1 MEKHITIVGVLH
13 AAYSA
18 MVLMAAL
25 IVVAAV
31 AGGGILSGDRVAMQ
45 ITGTVAGIIGSF
57 LVLVSLPGLIG
68 GIGLLMRKAW
78 ARILLLIVGALQ
90 LLSIPFGTAL
100 GIYTLWALT
109 RPEVA
114 AYLQDVRPPPPASR
128 RIEI

>member
-13 AAYSA
+13 AALS
-18 MVLMAAL
+18 VLGLLAAA
-25 IVVAAV
+25 VVVVAV
-31 AGGGILSGDRVAMQ
+31 AGGGLLSGDREAMQ

-57 LVLVSLPGLIG
+57 LVLISLPGLIG

-78 ARILLLIVGALQ
+78 ARIVLLIVGALQ
-90 LLSIPFGTAL
+90 LLNIPFGTAL

-109 RPEVA
+109 RPEAA
-114 AYLQDVRPPPPASR
+114 AYLDGVRPPASR